1 MNFSNKQLARIAGFF
16 YLLVIVC
23 GLFSEVFVRQAL
35 RVGDNAIATALNIRD
50 AEMLFRWGISAD
62 LVNLVFGL
70 PCVLIVY
77 SLFKS
82 VNKLLASLALLFVVI
97 QTAIIATNLLNQI
110 SPLLYLSN
118 DSYLNTF
125 SQEQLAALSL
135 HALNLQAQGY
145 GIALVFFGFYCLIIG
160 YLIMVSNLIPR
171 FLGVLYAIAGLCY
184 LINTFTML
192 LSKGFTNPLFVYL
205 AVPILIGELGLALW
219 LLIAGVREDKTQP

>member
-35 RVGDNAIATALNIRD
+35 RVGDNALATALNIGD

-82 VNKLLASLALLFVVI
+82 VNKLLATLALLFVVI

-135 HALNLQAQGY
+135 HALDLQAQGY

-171 FLGVLYAIAGLCY
+171 FLGVLYTIAGLCY

-192 LSKGFTNPLFVYL
+192 LSKGFANPLFVYL
-205 AVPILIGELGLALW
+205 AVPIFIGELGLALW

>member
-135 HALNLQAQGY
+135 HALDLQAQGY

-160 YLIMVSNLIPR
+160 YLIIVSNLIPR
-171 FLGVLYAIAGLCY
+171 FLGVLYTIAGLCY
-184 LINTFTML
+184 LIN
-192 LSKGFTNPLFVYL
+192 
-205 AVPILIGELGLALW
+205 
-219 LLIAGVREDKTQP
+219 

>member
-35 RVGDNAIATALNIRD
+35 RVGDNALATALNIGD

-82 VNKLLASLALLFVVI
+82 VNKLLATLALLFVVI

-135 HALNLQAQGY
+135 HALDLQAQGY

-171 FLGVLYAIAGLCY
+171 FLGVLYTIAGLCY

-192 LSKGFTNPLFVYL
+192 LSKGFANPLFVYL
-205 AVPILIGELGLALW
+205 AVPIFIGELGLALW
-219 LLIAGVREDKTQP
+219 LLIAGVREETTQT

>member
-35 RVGDNAIATALNIRD
+35 RVGDNALATALNIGD

-82 VNKLLASLALLFVVI
+82 VNKLLATLALLFVVI

-110 SPLLYLSN
+110 SPLLYMSN

-135 HALNLQAQGY
+135 HALDLQAQGY

-171 FLGVLYAIAGLCY
+171 FLGVLYTIAGLCY

-192 LSKGFTNPLFVYL
+192 LSKGFANPLFVYL
-205 AVPILIGELGLALW
+205 AVPIFIGELGLALW
-219 LLIAGVREDKTQP
+219 LLIAGVREETTQT